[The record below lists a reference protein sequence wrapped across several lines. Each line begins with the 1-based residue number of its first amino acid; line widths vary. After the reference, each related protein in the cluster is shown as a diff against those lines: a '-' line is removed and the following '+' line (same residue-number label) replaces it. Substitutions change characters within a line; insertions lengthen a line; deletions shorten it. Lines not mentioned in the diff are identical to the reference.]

1 MKKGFRM
8 MLAAGLLLISVGA
21 AACSQGQQ
29 GAGQETT
36 QAAVQETA
44 EETEQETT
52 EA

>member
-1 MKKGFRM
+1 MKKGFHRM
-8 MLAAGLLLISVGA
+8 FAAGLLFISACA

-52 EA
+52 